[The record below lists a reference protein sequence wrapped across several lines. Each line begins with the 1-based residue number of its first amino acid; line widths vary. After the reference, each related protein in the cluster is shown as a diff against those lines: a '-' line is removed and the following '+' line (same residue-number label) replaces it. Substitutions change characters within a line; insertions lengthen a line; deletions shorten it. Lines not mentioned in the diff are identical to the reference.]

1 MKGLKNVAL
10 VLGAVVVGLAV
21 VLNLSGGSKDQKV
34 EYRGVVTETHGVNNQ
49 GFTSEVLMFK
59 MEPAFKQTVASK
71 EVTIEGTVVS
81 SDGSG
86 VVVKDEA
93 SGSSY
98 RVMKTKVNTKNPK
111 VGETVEAYVIPKET
125 RSILLL
131 TSIPYEVGEILTFRD
146 YLEGASTVGYREID
160 GITHPIQKLDVPIN
174 TVEMEESIAN
184 RFILISNSK
193 AFTVSVCQGQ
203 YFLMP
208 LDTHA
213 KNTHAKDGLFKVK
226 EERDKL
232 IPLSASDI
240 SNAPCSI
247 QDGYPYDSA
256 AEVFRKNPFTP
267 SKEGFNFLIGVFFT
281 LLFLTIVLGLPFLSS
296 YMEFRVT
303 KEE

>member
-1 MKGLKNVAL
+1 MKGLKNVAQ
-10 VLGAVVVGLAV
+10 VLGAGVVGLAV
-21 VLNLSGGSKDQKV
+21 LLNLSGGSKNQKV

-71 EVTIEGTVVS
+71 EVIIESTVLS

-86 VVVKDEA
+86 VVVKDKA

-98 RVMKTKVNTKNPK
+98 RVNETKVKTKNPK
-111 VGETVEAYVIPKET
+111 VGETVKAYVIPKET
-125 RSILLL
+125 KNILLL
-131 TSIPYEVGEILTFRD
+131 TSTPYEVGKTLTFRG
-146 YLEGASTVGYREID
+146 YLEGASTVGHREID
-160 GITHPIQKLDVPIN
+160 GTTHPIQKLDVPIN
-174 TVEMEESIAN
+174 TVEMKKSIAN
-184 RFILISNSK
+184 TFIIISNGK
-193 AFTVSVCQGQ
+193 AFKVSVCQGQ

-213 KNTHAKDGLFKVK
+213 KDTHDGLFKVNEK
-226 EERDKL
+226 SEKL
-232 IPLSASDI
+232 IPLSPGDI
-240 SNAPCSI
+240 SKAPCSI